1 MQIMVLGMHR
11 SGTSAVARLLNMM
24 GMYFAPERM
33 ELPATKANPKGYWE
47 RRDVVNLNEEI
58 FAAMGISWDKISDYD
73 SSQIT
78 PEIST
83 QFSSRAQEIVLG
95 LDAHR
100 PWMMKD
106 PRLNLLL
113 PLWLPLLE
121 LPVCVYVYRS
131 PIQVAQSLAAR
142 ENFSIHLG
150 LALWEKYNLI
160 ALADSAHLP
169 RILISYEELMS
180 NPLGT
185 VKYLYDSLQNLE
197 IQGLRL
203 PHDKEVTAFVDANLF
218 HAKGD
223 DSLQGEYINSQQL
236 ALFEAFKN
244 GSALTQTLPK
254 LSQGAVSVLAEYET
268 RLANAHAF
276 EQQQQALH
284 AQLAE
289 REQQQQQ
296 LRAEFEQQRQSL
308 TSELEQAAHD
318 AQQKALE
325 LQSLTAENQHKT
337 RELKA
342 LEEVHESTVS
352 SFETRHKALQ
362 ESANAARKS
371 VVDYHY
377 VVLDRDQAISKKEQQ
392 LSRQAQQLSAL
403 HETHILQNED
413 LRKLNY
419 WVAAYQE
426 DITSIFNS
434 LTWKAGNFVTRL
446 ALMLTFRRAG
456 STAKDHLERL
466 MSEATAWRNKRHGSA
481 EYALPS
487 ETGEVHHAA
496 SESERPADPRDY
508 ARWIKNYDTLTAKG
522 VNKIR
527 ARIKQWNSPP
537 LISVVLPTYN
547 TPEKYLRAV
556 LDSICQQYYPHWE
569 LCIADDASTKPH
581 VHKVLDEYARRDKR
595 IKIIYRSENGHI
607 SAATNSALSLV
618 TGEFV
623 AFVDHDD
630 LLPLHA
636 LFWVAQ
642 DLIDHPDG
650 MLWYSDEDKIS
661 ADGERYAP
669 YFKSD
674 WNYDLFLSHNVVT
687 HLAVYRTSL
696 IEEVGGLR
704 EGVEG
709 AQDYDLVLRVI
720 EHVQPSQIHHIPHI
734 LYHWRA
740 IEGST
745 ATCAD
750 EKPYALLAAQKAIA
764 EHLERIG
771 AKAKVLDA
779 PELPGMSRVQY
790 TLPENPPLVSLI
802 IPTYNGL
809 KILRCCVSSILQKT
823 RYPNYE
829 ILIINNNSDDPA
841 TISYMQELE
850 ARGQARIIDYPHP
863 FNYADMNNLAVEQ
876 ANGELVGLL
885 NNDIEVINN
894 DWLDEMVGHAL
905 RPEVGVVGARLWYPN
920 ETLQH
925 GGVVLGIGGVAG
937 HGHKGS
943 ARGDVGYFGRAAL
956 IQNFSAVTG
965 ACLLARKEVYQEVKG
980 LDAENL
986 KISLNDV
993 DFCLKLVAAGYRVVW
1008 TPYADLYHHESI
1020 SRGYEDTPEKAAR
1033 FEKERQYMLRR
1044 WSKFLTADPA
1054 YSPNLTLDTQD
1065 FVYAWPPRVELLG

>member
-24 GMYFAPERM
+24 GAYFAPEGQG
-33 ELPATKANPKGYWE
+33 LPPSKTNPKGYWE
-47 RRDVVNLNEEI
+47 RHDVVNLNNQVLGGL
-58 FAAMGISWDKISDYD
+58 GIGWDTISNYD

-78 PEIST
+78 PEISA

-169 RILISYEELMS
+169 RILVSYEELMS

-244 GSALTQTLPK
+244 GSILTQILPK
-254 LSQGAVSVLAEYET
+254 LSQGAVAVLKEYEAG
-268 RLANAHAF
+268 LF
-276 EQQQQALH
+276 SKQQQQELSR
-284 AQLAE
+284 QLLKH
-289 REQQQQQ
+289 EQQQQQ
-296 LRAEFEQQRQSL
+296 LRAEW
-308 TSELEQAAHD
+308 EQAVRE
-318 AQQKALE
+318 AQQKTLEIQQTSKELAAL
-325 LQSLTAENQHKT
+325 K
-337 RELKA
+337 
-342 LEEVHESTVS
+342 EVHESTVS
-352 SFETRHKALQ
+352 SFETRHQALQ
-362 ESANAARKS
+362 ESANAARRS
-371 VVDYHY
+371 VGEYHL

-392 LSRQAQQLSAL
+392 LARQAQQLSAL

-434 LTWKAGNFVTRL
+434 LTWKAGNFITRL
-446 ALMLTFRRAG
+446 ALMLTFRKAG

-487 ETGEVHHAA
+487 EIGEVHHAA

-527 ARIKQWNSPP
+527 TRIKQWNSPP

-581 VHKVLDEYARRDKR
+581 VRKVLDEYARRDKR
-595 IKIIYRSENGHI
+595 IKIIYRPENGHI

-674 WNYDLFLSHNVVT
+674 WNYDLFLSHNLVT

-750 EKPYALLAAQKAIA
+750 EKPYALIAAQKAIA

-771 AKAKVLDA
+771 ADAKVLDA

-905 RPEVGVVGARLWYPN
+905 RPEVGAVGARLWYPN

-937 HGHKGS
+937 HAHKGF

-965 ACLLARKEVYQEVKG
+965 ACLLARKEVYEEVKG

-1033 FEKERQYMLRR
+1033 FEKERQYMLRH
-1044 WSKFLTADPA
+1044 WGKFLTADPA

>member
-24 GMYFAPERM
+24 GAYFAPEGQG
-33 ELPATKANPKGYWE
+33 LPPSKTNPKGYWE
-47 RRDVVNLNEEI
+47 RHDVVNLNNQVLGGL
-58 FAAMGISWDKISDYD
+58 GIGWDTISNYD

-78 PEIST
+78 PEISA

-169 RILISYEELMS
+169 RILVSYEELMS

-244 GSALTQTLPK
+244 GSILTQILPK
-254 LSQGAVSVLAEYET
+254 LSQGAVAVLKEYEAG
-268 RLANAHAF
+268 LF
-276 EQQQQALH
+276 SKQQQQELSR
-284 AQLAE
+284 QLLKH
-289 REQQQQQ
+289 EQQQQQ
-296 LRAEFEQQRQSL
+296 LRAEW
-308 TSELEQAAHD
+308 EQAVRE
-318 AQQKALE
+318 AQQKTLEIQQTSKELAAL
-325 LQSLTAENQHKT
+325 K
-337 RELKA
+337 
-342 LEEVHESTVS
+342 EVHESTVS
-352 SFETRHKALQ
+352 SFETRHQALQ
-362 ESANAARKS
+362 ESANAARRS
-371 VVDYHY
+371 VGEYHL

-392 LSRQAQQLSAL
+392 LARQAQQLSAL

-434 LTWKAGNFVTRL
+434 LTWKAGNFITRL
-446 ALMLTFRRAG
+446 ALMLTLRRAG

-487 ETGEVHHAA
+487 EIGEVHHAA

-527 ARIKQWNSPP
+527 TRIKQWNSPP

-581 VHKVLDEYARRDKR
+581 VRKVLDEYARRDKR
-595 IKIIYRSENGHI
+595 IKIIYRPENGHI

-674 WNYDLFLSHNVVT
+674 WNYDLFLSHNLVT

-750 EKPYALLAAQKAIA
+750 EKPYALIAAQKAIA

-771 AKAKVLDA
+771 ADAKVLDA

-905 RPEVGVVGARLWYPN
+905 RPEVGAVGARLWYPN

-937 HGHKGS
+937 HAHKGF

-965 ACLLARKEVYQEVKG
+965 ACLLARKEVYEEVKG

-1033 FEKERQYMLRR
+1033 FEKERQYMLRH
-1044 WSKFLTADPA
+1044 WGKFLTADPA